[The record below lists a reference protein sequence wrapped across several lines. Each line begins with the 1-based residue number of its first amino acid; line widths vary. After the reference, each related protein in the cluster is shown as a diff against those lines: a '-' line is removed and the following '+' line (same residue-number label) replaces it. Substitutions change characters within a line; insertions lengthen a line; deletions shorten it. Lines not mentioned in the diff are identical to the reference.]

1 MHIVQVSLQCIILSQ
16 NRCQEVEVW
25 IFSPPVTIV
34 VILLEKVFDIV
45 DSDEVDFDDCP
56 TQLIST
62 RIFICVP

>member
-1 MHIVQVSLQCIILSQ
+1 M
-16 NRCQEVEVW
+16 
-25 IFSPPVTIV
+25 TIV